1 MVHRKE
7 KLIKIY
13 YRTSCG
19 SSQQAIS
26 WFKKHKLNIQQQQIS
41 QITRDDFFKILQLS
55 DEGFTDIIKHP
66 GKSDSVVDE
75 TMDYIESLSFNE
87 AIGFLVTHTTI
98 LKTPIILDGE
108 NYLIGYNAEEIRKFI
123 PKEYRQQLNL
133 YL

>member
-1 MVHRKE
+1 MVHRKG

-19 SSQQAIS
+19 SSQRAIS

-41 QITRDDFFKILQLS
+41 QITRNDLFKILQLS

-66 GKSDSVVDE
+66 GKSDSVVNE
-75 TMDYIESLSFNE
+75 ALDYIESLSFNE

-108 NYLIGYNAEEIRKFI
+108 NHLIGYNVEEIRKFI
-123 PKEYRQQLNL
+123 PKEYRQQINK
-133 YL
+133 